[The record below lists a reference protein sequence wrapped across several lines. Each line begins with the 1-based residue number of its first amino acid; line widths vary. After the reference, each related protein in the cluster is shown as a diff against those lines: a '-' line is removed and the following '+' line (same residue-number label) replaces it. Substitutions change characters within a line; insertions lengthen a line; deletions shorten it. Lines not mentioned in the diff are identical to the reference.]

1 MKKAIIVKGTII
13 YNNFLSKMVFTT
25 SSPLKAL
32 EDYFLPSETWFT
44 KGRCLILVVKHPTKL
59 FTVLSID

>member
-1 MKKAIIVKGTII
+1 MPADFSESQFGSGEV
-13 YNNFLSKMVFTT
+13 TT

-44 KGRCLILVVKHPTKL
+44 NGRCLILVVKHPTKL